1 MPLDRIYLTRHGHRL
16 GWTIDL
22 QTGIYSS
29 PYNSPTGNATDPTLT
44 SHGVRQSHELAA
56 HMVSENFDPKPWR
69 VYSSPFYRCLQ
80 TIRPGIEALK
90 ERQVNSWTGSAD
102 GSELDVRLENGLGEW
117 FGTSSFN
124 HPSPASPAIL
134 QSLFPNIVH
143 SDPEQHYSP
152 EVIPSSHGET
162 IIQLHDRLATTLAAI
177 IARVDSEV
185 EIFEALQP
193 HSSPM
198 ARSSKAIMIC
208 SHAAPLI
215 AMGRALTG
223 CMPEDPEEEDFK
235 VFTTGLSTFVRR
247 KRPTVIRSRSGSGD
261 REGNLVI
268 GTSSEQVGEDVIGRL
283 APGTKVGGPHIK
295 VPDWTEGKGVGGG
308 WDCISNSDCGFLS
321 GGEERG
327 WHFNGE
333 ESFDT
338 IVTNPHT
345 AVTSPTISG
354 HDLSSSST
362 GPSKL

>member
-1 MPLDRIYLTRHGHRL
+1 VLITMVETYPLTNRRL
-16 GWTIDL
+16 G
-22 QTGIYSS
+22 
-29 PYNSPTGNATDPTLT
+29 
-44 SHGVRQSHELAA
+44 R
-56 HMVSENFDPKPWR
+56 
-69 VYSSPFYRCLQ
+69 
-80 TIRPGIEALK
+80 
-90 ERQVNSWTGSAD
+90 
-102 GSELDVRLENGLGEW
+102 EW

-223 CMPEDPEEEDFK
+223 YMPEDPDEEDFK

-261 REGNLVI
+261 REGNLVT
-268 GTSSEQVGEDVIGRL
+268 GTSSEQAGEDVIGRL

-327 WHFNGE
+327 WLVLFKLLYSISYFLLPFLPDPFSSTSLTIHPRHFNGE

-338 IVTNPHT
+338 VVTNPHT

-354 HDLSSSST
+354 HDLSSSLT

>member
-1 MPLDRIYLTRHGHRL
+1 
-16 GWTIDL
+16 
-22 QTGIYSS
+22 
-29 PYNSPTGNATDPTLT
+29 
-44 SHGVRQSHELAA
+44 
-56 HMVSENFDPKPWR
+56 

-80 TIRPGIEALK
+80 TLRPAIEALK
-90 ERQVNSWTGSAD
+90 EQQLNSWTSFAD
-102 GSELDVRLENGLGEW
+102 GSDLDLRLENGLGEW
-117 FGTSSFN
+117 FGTSSFS

-134 QSLFPNIVH
+134 QSHFPNIVR

-162 IIQLHDRLATTLAAI
+162 IIQLHDRLATTLEAI

-185 EIFEALQP
+185 DIFEASQP

-198 ARSSKAIMIC
+198 ARSSKAIIIC

-223 CMPEDPEEEDFK
+223 QMPEDPGEEDFK
-235 VFTTGLSTFVRR
+235 VFTTGLSTFVR
-247 KRPTVIRSRSGSGD
+247 KRPTVVRSRSDSGAKD
-261 REGNLVI
+261 GNLVT
-268 GTSSEQVGEDVIGRL
+268 GERTNLEQAGEDVIGRL
-283 APGTKVGGPHIK
+283 APGTEVGGPHVK

-308 WDCISNSDCGFLS
+308 WDCISNSDCSFLS

-338 IVTNPHT
+338 VITNPRP
-345 AVTSPTISG
+345 AVISPTISD
-354 HDLSSSST
+354 HDLSSSTS
-362 GPSKL
+362 PSKL